1 MDTDILRMVKRALR
15 EVLEEEHAFGY
26 VPLSDRW
33 AGGRLVLQPGGG
45 QKAKEIP
52 VEDFFNKIIL
62 LRDRLRVL
70 EQKVNA
76 HPNLSRSEKIDLQQY
91 VTKCYGSLT
100 TFNVLFQDREDWFK
114 GEGGQDS

>member
-1 MDTDILRMVKRALR
+1 MLRMVKRALR

-33 AGGRLVLQPGGG
+33 RGARVLIQSPVGGPT
-45 QKAKEIP
+45 KEID
-52 VEDFFNKIIL
+52 VEDFFNKVIL
-62 LRDRLRVL
+62 IRDRLRVL

-76 HPNLSRSEKIDLQQY
+76 HPNLSRTDKLDLQQY

-100 TFNVLFQDREDWFK
+100 TFNVLFKDREDWFV
-114 GEGGQDS
+114 GEKEAR